1 MSLCVG
7 RHTLNCQNRSAEQP
21 SFSVNPVAMLNQSNE
36 WLKDPDT
43 SLPEKRTN
51 GSTFVLSFALSY
63 LDHVS
68 TVSTFEPMIRI
79 GKSKSELD
87 LIIEIPTVKRSDRN
101 GEVSYFMEM
110 LSSIVNEADHR
121 KGLKNFNNIVLTKQ
135 IHSRKAFSDR

>member
-68 TVSTFEPMIRI
+68 TVSFFEPMIRI
-79 GKSKSELD
+79 GKLKSELD
-87 LIIEIPTVKRSDRN
+87 LIIGVPTVQRSNDE
-101 GEVSYFMEM
+101 GEVSYFMKM
-110 LSSIVNEADHR
+110 LFSIVTGAGDG
-121 KGLKNFNNIVLTKQ
+121 KGL
-135 IHSRKAFSDR
+135 